1 MTTSPKIAVFVS
13 FSGEGG
19 VERMVGNLVR
29 GFAAQGLTVD
39 LLLIKTRGPHLAPF
53 PPAVRVLPINAR
65 TTLLAV
71 PALVRYLRR
80 ERPAALLAAK
90 DRAGRAALL
99 ARWLSGVPTRVVLRL
114 GTTLSAAMEGK
125 GLLARWLRYWPIRRL
140 YPLADAIVAVSE
152 GVAADTIAIS
162 GIDPARVHV
171 VRNPVIT
178 PELLAQAERVP
189 AHPWLAGGGR
199 VPVILAAGRL
209 THQKGFP
216 TLLEAFARLRAERPC
231 RLVILGEGRQRAGLE
246 AQAARLGVSGDLA
259 LPGFVGDL
267 PAWLARASLFVLS
280 SAWEGSPNVLTEALA
295 LGVPVVA
302 TDCPSGPREI
312 LAGGRYG
319 PLVPVGDAGALARA
333 MVRVLDDPLPEAT
346 LREAAAPYNR
356 AASTRG
362 YLRVLGL
369 LPSGVE

>member
-1 MTTSPKIAVFVS
+1 
-13 FSGEGG
+13 
-19 VERMVGNLVR
+19 
-29 GFAAQGLTVD
+29 
-39 LLLIKTRGPHLAPF
+39 
-53 PPAVRVLPINAR
+53 VRVLPLNAR
-65 TTLLAV
+65 TTLLAL

-99 ARWLSGVPTRVVLRL
+99 ARRLAGVPTRVALRL
-114 GTTLSAAMEGK
+114 GTTLSVAMEGK

-178 PELLAQAERVP
+178 PELLAQAEQVP
-189 AHPWLAGGGR
+189 DHPWLAGGGR
-199 VPVILAAGRL
+199 VPVIMAAGRL
-209 THQKGFP
+209 TRQKGFP

-246 AQAARLGVSGDLA
+246 AQAARLGISGDLA

-302 TDCPSGPREI
+302 ADCPSGPREI

-319 PLVPVGDAGALARA
+319 PLVPVGDAAALARA
-333 MVRVLDDPLPEAT
+333 MARVLDDPLPSAM
-346 LREAAAPYNR
+346 LREAAAPYSR
-356 AASTRG
+356 AASARG

-369 LPSGVE
+369 LPAGVE